1 MFGLFKKFKDG
12 LKKTAENALRSDDMN
27 QWMDAL
33 LENVTVEQQSGI
45 SNVSKF

>member
-1 MFGLFKKFKDG
+1 MYFSAWSQPQWKL
-12 LKKTAENALRSDDMN
+12 TAENALRSDDMN